1 MELYLEDTMKKLL
14 SMIFLS
20 SLFLLQ
26 GCFLFGKKDNLSL
39 FSTIKQKTELNST
52 LTSLDVSNNSVTING
67 SGFAN
72 ITSVKLTGTS
82 LDADLNIDSKSD
94 SQIIASATS
103 ALSLLVGQAFSLIIS
118 TADAQVTYAITFT
131 LQNGAVTATML
142 DDMGAT
148 SGQILKFDGINW
160 GPSNLASSQV
170 YSGTWNAFTNIP
182 DLSGAVPAAGDY
194 FIVNVAGTQD
204 LGDGNV
210 TYAVGDWIISNGTS
224 WDKITGALSGS
235 GTTNYIP
242 YYRSSSVLGRSSIY
256 FNGTRVGIGT
266 PAPTLGTILDL
277 AGTTPLTSSLIV
289 PRGTVANRPV
299 TGVNGMI
306 RYASDTDKFEAYE
319 DGAWVDMISSGGGG
333 GAPTGAAGGDLTG
346 TYPNPTIATGL
357 SAAKIGSGAVSSAEF
372 DFLDGVTSSIQT
384 QLNAKVSTTGTSGGI
399 PYYSSATTVASSGA
413 LTSNG
418 VVLGGGAGVAPTTTT
433 AGTSNQILRIP
444 GAGGAPAFGSINL
457 ANSSAVGTSILPV
470 ANGGSGLATTSANFV
485 FAGPNGA
492 GGAPSFRAMVAGDL
506 PSGTLSGAGTTN
518 YLPYYSGANTLA
530 NSPISISG
538 SNVGIGTTAP
548 GAKLVVS
555 DSTTDIFVEAAGNA
569 AGNRPALLGLLSAGT
584 NAAPTAIGTN
594 RILMFLGAKGYGTTG
609 FGANAD
615 VGITFR
621 SNQAFTDSAHG
632 NLITFETTN
641 NNTVTRSE
649 KMRITDSGRVGIGT
663 PSPSTL
669 LHVSTATAGAT
680 VATFTSGTGSCTVI
694 PNAGMA
700 CSSDKRLKENVE
712 EIMNGLDKVL
722 HLRGVTFQWK
732 ERDSRDDSRNM
743 GFIAQEVEKVAP
755 ELVREDT
762 RGFKQVNYANFVAVL
777 TEAIKDFFYKWADD
791 SKALHQKIAVSNART
806 SKLEAE
812 NKAFKEALC
821 DLGKKKF
828 CRSE

>member
-20 SLFLLQ
+20 NLFLLQ
-26 GCFLFGKKDNLSL
+26 GCFLFGKKDSLSL

-52 LTSLDVSNNSVTING
+52 LTSVDVSNNLVTING

-170 YSGTWNAFTNIP
+170 YSGTWNASTNVP

-194 FIVNVAGTQD
+194 YIVTVAGTQD
-204 LGDGNV
+204 LGEGNV
-210 TYAVGDWIISNGTS
+210 SYVVGDWIISNGTS

-266 PAPTLGTILDL
+266 AAPTLGTILDL
-277 AGTTPLTSSLIV
+277 AGSTPLTSSLIV

-333 GAPTGAAGGDLTG
+333 GAPTGSAGGDLSG
-346 TYPNPTIATGL
+346 TYPNPTITALDAT
-357 SAAKIGSGAVSSAEF
+357 KIGAGAVSSAEF
-372 DFLDGVTSSIQT
+372 AFLDGVTSSIQT
-384 QLNAKVSTTGTSGGI
+384 QLNAKVSTNGTSGGI

-418 VVLGGGAGVAPTTTT
+418 VVLGGGAGVAPTSTT

-444 GAGGAPAFGSINL
+444 GAGGAPAFGSIDL
-457 ANSSAVGTSILPV
+457 ASASAVGATILPV
-470 ANGGSGLATTSANFV
+470 ANGGSGRATTLANFI
-485 FAGPNGA
+485 FAGPNGSS
-492 GGAPSFRAMVAGDL
+492 GSPSFRAMVAGDL

-518 YLPYYSGANTLA
+518 YIPYYSGTNTLA

-538 SNVGIGTTAP
+538 SNVGIGTAASP
-548 GAKLVVS
+548 LS
-555 DSTTDIFVEAAGNA
+555 SLEIERDSVADISIKTAGNST
-569 AGNRPALLGLLSAGT
+569 GIRPGIVGLAMTGT
-584 NAAPTAIGTN
+584 NASPGAITSG
-594 RILMFLGAKGYGTTG
+594 RILMFMGGRGYGSTG
-609 FGANAD
+609 SIASADGAIMIKSAQN
-615 VGITFR
+615 
-621 SNQAFTDSAHG
+621 FTDTSHG
-632 NLITFETTN
+632 TKITFETTDN
-641 NNTVTRSE
+641 GTITRSE
-649 KMRITDSGRVGIGT
+649 KMVLTEDGNLGIGSTAPNPKLYVTSDTSLTGVNSTAIGADAPGVTTSDYALYLRASSGAGTVNNLMVVRGDGNVGIGT
-663 PSPSTL
+663 VTPGASSILDVSSTTKG
-669 LHVSTATAGAT
+669 V
-680 VATFTSGTGSCTVI
+680 VI
-694 PNAGMA
+694 PRMTKTQRNAIATPVAGMMIYQTNNTPGLRVYNGTNWMRFTET
-700 CSSDKRLKENVE
+700 SD
-712 EIMNGLDKVL
+712 
-722 HLRGVTFQWK
+722 
-732 ERDSRDDSRNM
+732 
-743 GFIAQEVEKVAP
+743 P
-755 ELVREDT
+755 
-762 RGFKQVNYANFVAVL
+762 
-777 TEAIKDFFYKWADD
+777 
-791 SKALHQKIAVSNART
+791 
-806 SKLEAE
+806 
-812 NKAFKEALC
+812 
-821 DLGKKKF
+821 
-828 CRSE
+828 